1 MLNRDIY
8 AVVDLE
14 TTRTT
19 SESGRIIQIA
29 VAFVQNKKVINQFS
43 TLVNP
48 GEQIPRNITQ
58 LTGITQSMVKG
69 APFFEDVAMTLHAM
83 LQGTIF
89 VAHNVNVDL
98 PFLNAEFER
107 VGLTGLK
114 STALD
119 TVPLSQ
125 ILWPTAPGYRLA
137 CGQTGAQ

>member
-69 APFFEDVAMTLHAM
+69 APFLRTS
-83 LQGTIF
+83 
-89 VAHNVNVDL
+89 
-98 PFLNAEFER
+98 P
-107 VGLTGLK
+107 
-114 STALD
+114 
-119 TVPLSQ
+119 
-125 ILWPTAPGYRLA
+125 
-137 CGQTGAQ
+137 